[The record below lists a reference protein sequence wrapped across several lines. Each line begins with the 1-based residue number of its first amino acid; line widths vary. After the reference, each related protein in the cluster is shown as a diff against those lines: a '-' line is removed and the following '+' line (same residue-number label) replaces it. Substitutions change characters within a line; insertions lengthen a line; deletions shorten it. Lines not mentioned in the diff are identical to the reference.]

1 MSRDLTALPPV
12 PADQRVPY
20 GDARSQFI
28 DLFNASTGARR
39 AALMIHGGYWR
50 ARYDL
55 LHASHLC
62 SALARQG
69 ISTASLEY
77 RRVGEPGG
85 GWPGT
90 FEDVQ
95 AGFTA
100 ALEHLPAA
108 PVVLG
113 HSAGGHLALRL
124 AAATAKM
131 RGVVALA
138 PVADLYLA
146 YKLHLSHDAVVEFLG
161 GTPQQKP
168 RVYEDA
174 CPTRH
179 ASTVRRVILHG
190 TKDEDVPLEL
200 SRSFVEARHGDSGK
214 VELRELAGATH
225 FDLIDPE
232 SQAWPAVLAAVKDLL
247 ADGGER
253 KSPRS

>member
-1 MSRDLTALPPV
+1 MSEDVLSRPPV

-20 GDARSQFI
+20 GDARSQFV
-28 DLFNASTGARR
+28 DLFNAPAKARGS
-39 AALMIHGGYWR
+39 AVMIHGGYWR

-62 SALARQG
+62 AALAHNG
-69 ISTASLEY
+69 IATANLEY

-90 FEDVQ
+90 FADVQ
-95 AGFTA
+95 AAFATA
-100 ALEHLPAA
+100 CEHLPGK

-146 YKLHLSHDAVVEFLG
+146 YQLHLSNDAVVELLG
-161 GTPQQKP
+161 GTPQSVPKL
-168 RVYEDA
+168 YEEA

-179 ASTVRRVILHG
+179 ASPVHRIVLHG
-190 TKDEDVPLEL
+190 SKDDVVPIAL
-200 SRSFVEARHGDSGK
+200 SRSFVEARRHDSGK
-214 VELRELAGATH
+214 VELVEVSGADH

-232 SQAWPAVLAAVKDLL
+232 SKAWATVLGSVNQLL
-247 ADGGER
+247 A
-253 KSPRS
+253 